1 MKEILRNVSQK
12 GQVTIPIEVRNLLGI
27 ELRGKVAFEIAEGE
41 VRVKAAESV
50 VDATFQKIPA
60 LKQKLAWDEVLE
72 IAHDDAA
79 REAAEVGR

>member
-12 GQVTIPIEVRNLLGI
+12 GQVTIPVEVRKALGI
-27 ELRGKVAFEIAEGE
+27 ELRGKVAFEIAEGKVT
-41 VRVKAAESV
+41 VRAAESV

-60 LKQKLAWDEVLE
+60 LKKKLAWDKVLE

-79 REAAEVGR
+79 QEAAKEGR